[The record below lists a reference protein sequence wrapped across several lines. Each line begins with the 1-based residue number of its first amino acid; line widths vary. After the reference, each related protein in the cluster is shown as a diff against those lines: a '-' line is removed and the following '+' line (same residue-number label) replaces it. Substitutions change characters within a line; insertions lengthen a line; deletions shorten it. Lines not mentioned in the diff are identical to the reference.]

1 MERHDVRRL
10 IVTSAFGVG
19 VTHRDV
25 PLIPRIFFRL
35 KLQDLDR
42 DKEAGEEQLRR
53 SGLDWTLVHPTGL
66 IDAPATGRFRAGER
80 LRPRGFPTIPR
91 ADVAHFQVDQI
102 DDPTYV
108 RKGVLVSA

>member
-1 MERHDVRRL
+1 MERHEVRRL

-53 SGLDWTLVHPTGL
+53 SGLDWTLVYPAGL

-91 ADVAHFQVDQI
+91 AELAHFQVDQF
-102 DDPTYV
+102 DDPTHV
-108 RKGVLVSA
+108 RKGVLVST